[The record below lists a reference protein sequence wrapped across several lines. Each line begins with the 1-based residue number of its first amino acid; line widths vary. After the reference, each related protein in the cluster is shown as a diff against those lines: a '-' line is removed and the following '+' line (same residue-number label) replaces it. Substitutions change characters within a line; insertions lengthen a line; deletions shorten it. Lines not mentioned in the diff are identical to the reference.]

1 MAHDL
6 RVIPATPFFL
16 AEVPSRLDVPE
27 TRQLLQKLAVAC
39 AEHPERAVVVDFR
52 DAPEDAAGHRMS
64 STELADLLGELLK
77 TGLGFT
83 NKVAVLRRP
92 PPGFDRA
99 KFFELMAAD
108 RGRNIAAFDDFESA
122 FRWLFGE
129 GDPA

>member
-1 MAHDL
+1 MAHDIRIIPSSDFL
-6 RVIPATPFFL
+6 RADVNG
-16 AEVPSRLDVPE
+16 RLDLDASK
-27 TRQLLQKLAVAC
+27 QFLLKLAAAT
-39 AEHPERAVVVDFR
+39 AETPERAVVVDFR
-52 DAPEDAAGHRMS
+52 DVPDDAGRRMS
-64 STELADLLGELLK
+64 STELAELVGALLK
-77 TGLGFT
+77 TDLGVR

-92 PPGFDRA
+92 TQGFDRA